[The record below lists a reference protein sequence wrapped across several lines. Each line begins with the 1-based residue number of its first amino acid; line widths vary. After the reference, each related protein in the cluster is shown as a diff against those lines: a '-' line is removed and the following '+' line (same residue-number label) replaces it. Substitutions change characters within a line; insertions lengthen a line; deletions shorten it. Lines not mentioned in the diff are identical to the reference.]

1 MVSVVKLTLVE
12 LPFFI
17 IIIDALINL
26 ALGNDMSQW
35 QGYVL
40 VTNVGV
46 TILGLA
52 LSFVGIIIF
61 FATGNVT
68 SAATYTQH
76 VMEGILLLAYV
87 FGINLTEI
95 YIKLFTWPLMLIL
108 GPDYKIQLGPLKFS
122 VKFIIDQLIAAL
134 RSATATAPYQGNTV
148 KYLETVYNG
157 LGWGTIDLSW
167 AYDIAGLLTTGT
179 IAYKVET
186 SGGGG
191 GGGFSKPV
199 VK

>member
-1 MVSVVKLTLVE
+1 MRLIALTLVE
-12 LPFFI
+12 IPFFI

-26 ALGNDMSQW
+26 ALGNDLSKW

-87 FGINLTEI
+87 FGINLAEI
-95 YIKLFTWPLMLIL
+95 YIKLFTWPLILIL

-122 VKFIIDQLIAAL
+122 VKIIIEQLIAAL
-134 RSATATAPYQGNTV
+134 RSATATAPYNGSTV
-148 KYLETVYNG
+148 KYLETVYNN

-199 VK
+199 VE